1 MDGHI
6 AIPVWLFVLLIIV
19 TCIAVL
25 DRVLIPS
32 TRWFIRRKINR
43 VIDEIGT
50 RLDIEI
56 RPFQLT
62 KRQVLIDRLVYDP
75 KIIEAI
81 QLHAQE
87 RNIPRE
93 IAQAKVVA
101 YAKEIVP
108 SFNAYLYFR
117 IGYWIAKKVARL
129 LYRVRVGLVDNENLS
144 QVNPNST
151 VVFVMNH
158 RSNMDYILVA
168 FLAAERT
175 TLSYAVGEWAR
186 IWPLHM
192 LIKYMGAFFVRR
204 NSGNRLYRLVLERY
218 IHMATKEGVCQA
230 VFIEGGLSRDGCLRP
245 PKLGLLDYMLRGFQP
260 DNDRDVVFIP
270 VGINYDRTIE
280 DRSLLRELDPETEK
294 RSGWFVFKTTA
305 GFILHNLSLMI
316 QNKWHRFGFACVN
329 FGPHIS
335 ARKYCMEKGI
345 NFGSMSRE
353 VRFPEVEKLSHK
365 LLDSIKTIIP
375 VLPVPLVA
383 TVLLENRSRW
393 ISEFDL
399 KARIYN
405 LMEEL
410 KSKGVTVNVPDK
422 NSESVIDNTINM
434 LRIRKMFI
442 ESDGLIRADTG
453 MIDVLSY
460 YANSI
465 VQWRQDQDI
474 TIAGDLKNKVGNVES
489 GRRDKITSL
498 RRNGIQNEY

>member
-1 MDGHI
+1 MNGHI

-19 TCIAVL
+19 TCAAVL

-32 TRWFIRRKINR
+32 TRWFIRRRINR
-43 VIDEIGT
+43 VIDEIST

-62 KRQVLIDRLVYDP
+62 KRQVLIDRLVFDP
-75 KIIEAI
+75 KVIEAV
-81 QLHAQE
+81 QAYAQE
-87 RNIPRE
+87 KKIPRE
-93 IAQAKVVA
+93 VAQAKVIT

-117 IGYWIAKKVARL
+117 IGYWVAKKVARL
-129 LYRVRVGLVDNENLS
+129 LYRVRVGFVDNEDLAK
-144 QVNPNST
+144 VDPKST

-158 RSNMDYILVA
+158 RSNMDYVLVA

-175 TLSYAVGEWAR
+175 TLSYAVGEWAK
-186 IWPLHM
+186 IWPLQM

-204 NSGNRLYRLVLERY
+204 NSGNRLYRQVLERY

-230 VFIEGGLSRDGCLRP
+230 VFIEGGLTRDGCLRP

-260 DNDRDVVFIP
+260 EDDRDVVFIP

-280 DRSLLRELDPETEK
+280 DRSLLRELDPQAEK

-305 GFILHNLSLMI
+305 GFILHNLFLMI

-335 ARKYCMEKGI
+335 ARKHCRENGI
-345 NFGSMSRE
+345 SFGSMTRE
-353 VRFPEVEKLSHK
+353 ARFPEVEKLSYK

-375 VLPVPLVA
+375 VLPVPLA
-383 TVLLENRSRW
+383 STVLLENRNRW

-399 KARIYN
+399 KARIFN
-405 LMEEL
+405 LIEEL

-422 NSESVIDNTINM
+422 NRESVIEIALNM

-442 ESDGLIRADTG
+442 ESDGLIRADAG
-453 MIDVLSY
+453 MIGVLSY

-465 VQWRQDQDI
+465 VQWRQENDMKV
-474 TIAGDLKNKVGNVES
+474 AADLKKKDAQEEIKDSSRLKKKSVPS
-489 GRRDKITSL
+489 PS
-498 RRNGIQNEY
+498 

>member
-6 AIPVWLFVLLIIV
+6 SIPFWLFILLV
-19 TCIAVL
+19 VATCAAVL
-25 DRVLIPS
+25 ERVLIPS
-32 TRWFIRRKINR
+32 TRWLIRRKINR

-75 KIIEAI
+75 KVIEAV

-93 IAQAKVVA
+93 IAQAKVVT

-129 LYRVRVGLVDNENLS
+129 LYRVRVGMVDNNDLS
-144 QVNPNST
+144 RIDPNST

-158 RSNMDYILVA
+158 RSNMDYVLVA

-230 VFIEGGLSRDGCLRP
+230 VFIEGGLTRDGCLRP
-245 PKLGLLDYMLRGFQP
+245 PKLGLLDYMLRGFRP
-260 DNDRDVVFIP
+260 GNDRDVVFIP

-280 DRSLLRELDPETEK
+280 DRSLLRELDPNAEK

-305 GFILHNLSLMI
+305 GFIVNNLSLMI

-335 ARKYCMEKGI
+335 ARNYCRE
-345 NFGSMSRE
+345 NSVDFGSMERE
-353 VRFPEVEKLSHK
+353 ARFREVEKLSVK
-365 LLDSIKTIIP
+365 LLDSINNIIP
-375 VLPVPLVA
+375 VLPVPIAA
-383 TVLLENRSRW
+383 TVLLENRNRW
-393 ISEFDL
+393 ISEFDF
-399 KARIYN
+399 KALIYN
-405 LMEEL
+405 TMEDL
-410 KSKGVTVNVPDK
+410 KSKGMTVNIPDK
-422 NSESVIDNTINM
+422 NRESVIDIAINM

-442 ESDGLIRADTG
+442 ESDGLIRADAG
-453 MIDVLSY
+453 MTDILSY

-465 VQWRQDQDI
+465 IQWKKEPDTKKERVLKKEAAPEDSIEEAGLNSGHKAII
-474 TIAGDLKNKVGNVES
+474 TI
-489 GRRDKITSL
+489 
-498 RRNGIQNEY
+498 